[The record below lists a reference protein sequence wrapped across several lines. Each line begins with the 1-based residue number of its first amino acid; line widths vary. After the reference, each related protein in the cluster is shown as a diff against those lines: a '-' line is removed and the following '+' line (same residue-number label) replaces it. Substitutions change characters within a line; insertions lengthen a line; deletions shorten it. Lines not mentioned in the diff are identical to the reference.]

1 MSCQLFWRH
10 RPISQKKSIKIID
23 PLQNTRIGVATTYG
37 KPYFKFSQSLKSL
50 NLKFDS
56 ILPEQIPTY
65 EGNLILTTKK
75 ESPDN
80 STKTI
85 LHEDVLDKHPTVFRG
100 TIIQKL
106 DLGFEQD
113 ELIIGIDPGSRIG
126 ISIFFCGKEIENS
139 FYNSVDELISH
150 VINILAELRAKRK
163 LVRIGNGDMR
173 IAKKI
178 SDLLNLKFC
187 SSFELEFVDER
198 KTSLKIK
205 NFNQR
210 GKRDMLS
217 AKYISQREG
226 YTHIILPLSITG

>member
-1 MSCQLFWRH
+1 M
-10 RPISQKKSIKIID
+10 
-23 PLQNTRIGVATTYG
+23 
-37 KPYFKFSQSLKSL
+37 

-65 EGNLILTTKK
+65 EGNLILTTKN
-75 ESPDN
+75 ESPEN

-85 LHEDVLDKHPTVFRG
+85 LHEDILDKHPTVFRG
-100 TIIQKL
+100 IIIQKL
-106 DLGFEQD
+106 DFGFEQN
-113 ELIIGIDPGSRIG
+113 ELVIGIDPGSRIG
-126 ISIFFCGKEIENS
+126 ISISFYGIEIESS
-139 FYNSVDELISH
+139 FYDSVDELVSH
-150 VINILAELRAKRK
+150 VINILAELRARRK

-178 SDLLNLKFC
+178 SSLLNLKFC
-187 SSFELEFVDER
+187 SAFELEFVDER

-217 AKYISQREG
+217 AKYISQRHG
-226 YTHIILPLSITG
+226 YTHFVLPLSITG